1 MDLQGNNG
9 KQPSIR
15 VMSKQ
20 GQRMMSQGPP
30 MSDPQGVTDMSQQAE
45 VKYHPRFASKGGGGK
60 GNVKDA

>member
-1 MDLQGNNG
+1 
-9 KQPSIR
+9 
-15 VMSKQ
+15 MSKQ

>member
-1 MDLQGNNG
+1 
-9 KQPSIR
+9 
-15 VMSKQ
+15 
-20 GQRMMSQGPP
+20 